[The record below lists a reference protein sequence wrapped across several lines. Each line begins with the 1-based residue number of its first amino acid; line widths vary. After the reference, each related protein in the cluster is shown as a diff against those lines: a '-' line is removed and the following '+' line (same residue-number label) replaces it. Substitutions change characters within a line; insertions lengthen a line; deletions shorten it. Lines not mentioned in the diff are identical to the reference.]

1 MAINPDITVEQIRD
15 FIHTGLMP
23 RAVSQW
29 QRAREEDP
37 PNEAT
42 LQWIDGR
49 VDAALEILQ
58 AIDGELFD
66 SWVDTRN
73 AQKKLYT
80 DD

>member
-1 MAINPDITVEQIRD
+1 MAINPDITVETIRD
-15 FIHTGLMP
+15 FINTGLMP
-23 RAVSQW
+23 RAVAQW
-29 QRAREEDP
+29 QRARDEDP

-49 VDAALEILQ
+49 VEAALEILQ

-66 SWVDTRN
+66 AWVDTRN
-73 AQKKLYT
+73 AQKALYT